1 MTTNAIGEKL
11 RKVFEDHP
19 EIEGKLKDMDSV
31 EEFRA
36 LLADYQVD
44 VTDEEVDTLL
54 MQALQGSESEELSE
68 EQLENVA
75 GGLSWKGVGIAWRI
89 GARIGMGIR
98 MIYDYHTTGNAYK
111 NYTLKNLATGRI
123 F

>member
-1 MTTNAIGEKL
+1 MTTKAIGEKL
-11 RKVFEDHP
+11 HKVFEDHP

-36 LLADYQVD
+36 LLSNYEVD

-75 GGLSWKGVGIAWRI
+75 GGISWKNAVTAWRV

-111 NYTLKNLATGRI
+111 NYTLKNLATGKS